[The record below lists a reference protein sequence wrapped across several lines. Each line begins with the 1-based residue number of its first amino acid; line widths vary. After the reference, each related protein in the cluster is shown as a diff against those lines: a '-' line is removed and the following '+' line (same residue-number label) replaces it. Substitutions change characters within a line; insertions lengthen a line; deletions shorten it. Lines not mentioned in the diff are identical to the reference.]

1 MTFIFDIYD
10 SNPRKNRGVT
20 LWYQSSGF
28 ESPELGG
35 RSSMLGCVI
44 CLLDC

>member
-20 LWYQSSGF
+20 VVDLDAPGSAIAGGVSVGF
-28 ESPELGG
+28 DGG
-35 RSSMLGCVI
+35 F
-44 CLLDC
+44 